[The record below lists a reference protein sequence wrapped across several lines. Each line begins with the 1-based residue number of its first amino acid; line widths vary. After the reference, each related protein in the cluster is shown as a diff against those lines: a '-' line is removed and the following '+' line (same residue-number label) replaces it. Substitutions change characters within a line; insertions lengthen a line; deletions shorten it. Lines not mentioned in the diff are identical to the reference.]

1 MCVTSASATLES
13 TIVGAWEI
21 EHPSYGYRHVMAYQ
35 NVPTNLA
42 DTPNCMLLH
51 LPAAEPLL
59 PEYLLDTSECPL
71 LLVQMA
77 NSIVSR
83 SFTPMS
89 APQKVYVVEM
99 GIYHVVLLNEKTPEA
114 LKEALMQ
121 VPLEKRPAISTELL
135 QFYATHFP
143 EYPIVLA
150 CFNNRDSKQASPI
163 MLHFK
168 PIDPKH
174 LFYNLLEG
182 HDGTAPDLNR
192 LVKRHQTIIAGSN
205 ITQPHDLR
213 FSIPFKANGV
223 PAHLLPFLPSLIEIE
238 HLAGVGEAVNEDG
251 WWSLK

>member
-59 PEYLLDTSECPL
+59 PEYLLDTSECPM

-77 NSIVSR
+77 NSMVSR
-83 SFTPMS
+83 SFATMS
-89 APQKVYVVEM
+89 VPQKVYVVEM

-114 LKEALMQ
+114 LEAALKQ
-121 VPLEKRPAISTELL
+121 VPSEKRPIISAELL
-135 QFYATHFP
+135 QFYASRFT

-168 PIDPKH
+168 PIDPLH
-174 LFYNLLEG
+174 LFFNLLEG
-182 HDGTAPDLNR
+182 HDGAAPDLNR
-192 LVKRHQTIIAGSN
+192 LVKRHQAIIAGSN
-205 ITQPHDLR
+205 IVQANELR
-213 FSIPFKANGV
+213 FSIPFRGNEV
-223 PAHLLPFLPSLIEIE
+223 PEHLLPFLPSLIEVE
-238 HLAGVGEAVNEDG
+238 HLAGETMNEDG